1 MSAVIKIVALAG
13 VLSTVACGAT
23 TSGSSGG
30 TNAPIYT
37 PPSSGRPTTTAN
49 TTPTE
54 VNSSAYGVIP
64 AGQELDVRLGTTL
77 SSKTAKVEQRFE
89 ATTVAD
95 VTQNGTALIP
105 AGSMVRGVVSG
116 VDPAGRLDRAG
127 SLTLSFDEMT
137 VRGRTYPMR
146 AMATNVFESGGIR
159 EEKGTAGIGA
169 GAGAILGGVL
179 GGLKGAILGAVI
191 GAGGAIAATEGK
203 DIELPA
209 GSIIR
214 IRIDSPATIR

>member
-1 MSAVIKIVALAG
+1 MSAVKKFVALVG
-13 VLSTVACGAT
+13 VIGTVACGAT
-23 TSGSSGG
+23 SSGTSGSTS
-30 TNAPIYT
+30 APVYV
-37 PPSSGRPTTTAN
+37 PPTSNRPSTTAN

-54 VNSSAYGVIP
+54 VNGSAVGVVP

-95 VTQNGTALIP
+95 LMQNGRVLIP
-105 AGSMVRGVVSG
+105 AGSTVRGVVSA
-116 VDPAGRLDRAG
+116 VDPADRLHRAG
-127 SLTLSFDEMT
+127 SLTLSFDEMS
-137 VRGRTYPMR
+137 VRGRTYPIR
-146 AMATNVFESGGIR
+146 GMATNVFESGGIR
-159 EEKGTAGIGA
+159 EETGTAGIGA
-169 GAGAILGGVL
+169 GAGAVVGGIL

-214 IRIDSPATIR
+214 IRLDQPVTTR

>member
-23 TSGSSGG
+23 TRGSSGG

-77 SSKTAKVEQRFE
+77 SSKTAKAEQRFE

-95 VTQNGTALIP
+95 VTQNGMVLLP
-105 AGSMVRGVVSG
+105 AGSIVRGVVSG

-127 SLTLSFDEMT
+127 SLTLSFDEIT
-137 VRGRTYPMR
+137 VRGRSYQMR

-214 IRIDSPATIR
+214 IRLDSPVTIR

>member
-1 MSAVIKIVALAG
+1 MSAVIRIVALVSAIG
-13 VLSTVACGAT
+13 AVACGAT

-30 TNAPIYT
+30 TSAPVYV
-37 PPSSGRPTTTAN
+37 PPTSKAPTTTAN

-54 VNSSAYGVIP
+54 VNSSAYGVVP

-77 SSKTAKVEQRFE
+77 SSKTAKVEQRFQT
-89 ATTVAD
+89 TTVAD
-95 VTQNGTALIP
+95 LMQNGNVLIP
-105 AGSMVRGVVSG
+105 AGSTVRGVVSA
-116 VDPAGRLDRAG
+116 VDPADRLHRAG
-127 SLTLSFDEMT
+127 SLTLSFDDLT
-137 VRGRTYPMR
+137 VRGRTYPVR

-159 EEKGTAGIGA
+159 EETGTAGIGA
-169 GAGAILGGVL
+169 GAGAVVGGIL

-214 IRIDSPATIR
+214 VRLDQPVTVR

>member
-1 MSAVIKIVALAG
+1 MSAVIRIVALAS
-13 VLSTVACGAT
+13 VISTVACGAT

-30 TNAPIYT
+30 TSAPVYT
-37 PPSSGRPTTTAN
+37 PPTSNVPSTTAN
-49 TTPTE
+49 TNPTE
-54 VNSSAYGVIP
+54 VNSTQYGVVP

-95 VTQNGTALIP
+95 LMQNGNVLIP
-105 AGSMVRGVVSG
+105 AGSTVRGVVSA
-116 VDPAGRLDRAG
+116 VDPADRLHRAG
-127 SLTLSFDEMT
+127 SLTLSFDQIN
-137 VRGRTYPMR
+137 VRGRSYQMR

-159 EEKGTAGIGA
+159 EETGTAGIGA
-169 GAGAILGGVL
+169 GAGAIVGGIL

-214 IRIDSPATIR
+214 IRLDAPVTVR

>member
-37 PPSSGRPTTTAN
+37 PPTSGRPTTTAN

-95 VTQNGTALIP
+95 VTQNGMVLLP
-105 AGSMVRGVVSG
+105 AGSIVRGVVSG

-127 SLTLSFDEMT
+127 SLTLSFDEIT
-137 VRGRTYPMR
+137 VRGRSYQMR

-214 IRIDSPATIR
+214 IRLDSPVTIR

>member
-1 MSAVIKIVALAG
+1 MSPVIRIVALVGA
-13 VLSTVACGAT
+13 LSTVACGAT
-23 TSGSSGG
+23 TNGSSGG
-30 TNAPIYT
+30 TSAPIYT
-37 PPSSGRPTTTAN
+37 PPTSGRPTTTAN

-54 VNSSAYGVIP
+54 VNSSGYGVVP

-95 VTQNGTALIP
+95 LTQNGSVLIP
-105 AGSMVRGVVSG
+105 AGSTVRGVVSA
-116 VDPAGRLDRAG
+116 VDPADRIHRAG
-127 SLTLSFDEMT
+127 SMTLSFDEMT
-137 VRGRTYPMR
+137 VRGRTYDMR
-146 AMATNVFESGGIR
+146 AMATNIFESGGIR
-159 EEKGTAGIGA
+159 DEGTTAGIGA

-191 GAGGAIAATEGK
+191 GAGGAIVATEGK

-214 IRIDSPATIR
+214 IRLDSSMSVR

>member
-1 MSAVIKIVALAG
+1 MSPVIRIVALVGA
-13 VLSTVACGAT
+13 LSTVACGAT
-23 TSGSSGG
+23 TNGSSGG
-30 TNAPIYT
+30 TSAPIYT
-37 PPSSGRPTTTAN
+37 PPTSGRPTTTAN

-95 VTQNGTALIP
+95 MTQNGSVLIP
-105 AGSMVRGVVSG
+105 AGSTVRGVVSG
-116 VDPAGRLDRAG
+116 ADPADRIHRAG

-137 VRGRTYPMR
+137 VRGRTYDMR

-159 EEKGTAGIGA
+159 DEGVTAGIGA

-191 GAGGAIAATEGK
+191 GAGGAIVATEGK

-214 IRIDSPATIR
+214 IRLDSSMSVR

>member
-1 MSAVIKIVALAG
+1 MSAVMKIVALAG

-89 ATTVAD
+89 TTTVAD

-137 VRGRTYPMR
+137 VRGRSYSMR

-214 IRIDSPATIR
+214 IRLDSPVSIR

>member
-1 MSAVIKIVALAG
+1 MSAVIRIVALVSAVG
-13 VLSTVACGAT
+13 AVACGAT
-23 TSGSSGG
+23 TSGSSGS
-30 TNAPIYT
+30 TSAPVYVPPTSNA
-37 PPSSGRPTTTAN
+37 PTTTAN

-54 VNSSAYGVIP
+54 VNSSSYGMVP

-77 SSKTAKVEQRFE
+77 SSKTATVEQRFE

-95 VTQNGTALIP
+95 LMQNGNVLIP
-105 AGSMVRGVVSG
+105 AGSTVRGVVSA
-116 VDPAGRLDRAG
+116 VDPADRLHRAG
-127 SLTLSFDEMT
+127 SLTLSFDELT
-137 VRGRTYPMR
+137 VRGRTYPTR
-146 AMATNVFESGGIR
+146 AMATSVFESGGIR

-169 GAGAILGGVL
+169 GAGAVVGGLL

-214 IRIDSPATIR
+214 IRLDAPVTVR

>member
-1 MSAVIKIVALAG
+1 MSAVIRIVALAG
-13 VLSTVACGAT
+13 ALSAVACGAT

-30 TNAPIYT
+30 TSAPIYT
-37 PPSSGRPTTTAN
+37 PPTSGRPTTTAN

-54 VNSSAYGVIP
+54 VNSSANGVVA
-64 AGQELDVRLGTTL
+64 AGQELDVRLNTTL

-95 VTQNGTALIP
+95 VTQNGNVLIP
-105 AGSMVRGVVSG
+105 AGSTVRGVVSA
-116 VDPAGRLDRAG
+116 VDPADRLHRAG
-127 SLTLSFDEMT
+127 SLTLSFDEMN

-146 AMATNVFESGGIR
+146 AMATSVFESGGIR
-159 EEKGTAGIGA
+159 DEGGTAGIGA

-214 IRIDSPATIR
+214 IRMDSPVTIR

>member
-1 MSAVIKIVALAG
+1 MSAVKKFVALVG
-13 VLSTVACGAT
+13 VIGTVACGAT
-23 TSGSSGG
+23 SSGTSGSTS
-30 TNAPIYT
+30 APVYVPPTSNT
-37 PPSSGRPTTTAN
+37 PSTTAN

-54 VNSSAYGVIP
+54 VNSSAYGVVP

-89 ATTVAD
+89 STTVAD
-95 VTQNGTALIP
+95 LMQNGNVLIP
-105 AGSMVRGVVSG
+105 AGSMVRGVVSA
-116 VDPAGRLDRAG
+116 VDPADRLHRAG
-127 SLTLSFDEMT
+127 SLTLSFDELN
-137 VRGRTYPMR
+137 VRGRTYRLR

-159 EEKGTAGIGA
+159 EETGTAGIGA
-169 GAGAILGGVL
+169 GAGAVVGGIL

-214 IRIDSPATIR
+214 IRLDQPVTVR